1 MFNNETFIKIIKK
14 LLIKSN
20 NDLYN
25 ISILIK
31 YTCIE
36 LKYKH
41 VNIKNEDLIYY
52 MNKYNNQI
60 IQNNYI
66 KYYMNN

>member
-1 MFNNETFIKIIKK
+1 MFNNETFIKIIKT

>member
-1 MFNNETFIKIIKK
+1 MFNNIYFIKIIQN

-25 ISILIK
+25 IQILIK
-31 YTCIE
+31 YICIE

-41 VNIKNEDLIYY
+41 VNVENEDLFYY
-52 MNKYNNQI
+52 MTKYNNQI
-60 IQNNYI
+60 IQNSYI
-66 KYYMNN
+66 KYYLYN

>member
-1 MFNNETFIKIIKK
+1 MFNNETFIKIIKT

-52 MNKYNNQI
+52 KNKYNNQI

-66 KYYMNN
+66 KYYLYN

>member
-1 MFNNETFIKIIKK
+1 MFNNIYFIKIIKN

-25 ISILIK
+25 LQILIK
-31 YTCIE
+31 YACIE
-36 LKYKH
+36 YKYKI
-41 VNIKNEDLIYY
+41 VNVKNEDLIYY
-52 MNKYNNQI
+52 MTKYNNYI

-66 KYYMNN
+66 KYYLYN

>member
-1 MFNNETFIKIIKK
+1 MFNNETFIKIIKT

-41 VNIKNEDLIYY
+41 VNIKKEDLIYY

>member
-1 MFNNETFIKIIKK
+1 MFNNKSFIKIIEK

-25 ISILIK
+25 ASILIK
-31 YTCIE
+31 YACIE
-36 LKYKH
+36 YKYKI
-41 VNIKNEDLIYY
+41 VGVEFEDLIYY
-52 MNKYNNQI
+52 MTKYNNQI

-66 KYYMNN
+66 KYYLYN

>member
-1 MFNNETFIKIIKK
+1 MFNNETFIKIIEK
-14 LLIKSN
+14 LLIKST